1 MYGGT
6 FQIELR
12 DLLEASQV
20 QLFERSEPLF
30 ATRWPFRATLTGVP
44 ATVVDAVQT
53 PFPCRCRCHEA
64 LSIDE
69 RAAGIA
75 ALYRFDDAMR
85 GFGQTVIWDLAAP
98 TLWRVQQQL
107 GSAKWVAVRD
117 SGCIHSRLLGFCV
130 HELIHAMCGD
140 PELPNWGT
148 PVGLPYGVPDSVAP
162 AGEAAY
168 LHPFNQNEARAWVG
182 LAAVGYRL
190 FGIEWT
196 LLPARDVGTYGFA
209 GGNALVDVPPG
220 YRRVAHYDHAA
231 HPRRYDAL
239 ARKLEDEARHWF
251 TAAKL
256 DEIAARFEAAEAIG
270 TRTRPVAFPPAREV
284 ARIKPKKPGRNDLCV
299 CGSLRKWKQC
309 CGALVA
315 D

>member
-1 MYGGT
+1 M
-6 FQIELR
+6 
-12 DLLEASQV
+12 
-20 QLFERSEPLF
+20 
-30 ATRWPFRATLTGVP
+30 P

-53 PFPCRCRCHEA
+53 PLPCACRCHEV
-64 LSIDE
+64 LSLDD

-98 TLWRVQQQL
+98 TLWRLQQQI
-107 GSAKWVAVRD
+107 GGAKWVAVRE

-140 PELPNWGT
+140 PEQANWGT
-148 PVGLPYGVPDSVAP
+148 PVGLPYGVPESVAP
-162 AGEAAY
+162 ADEAAY
-168 LHPFNQNEARAWVG
+168 LHPFNQHEARAWVG

-190 FGIEWT
+190 FGIEWP
-196 LLPARDVGTYGFA
+196 LLPARDVGTYGFV

-220 YRRVAHYDHAA
+220 YRAVPHYDHQHHA
-231 HPRRYDAL
+231 RRYYAL
-239 ARKLEDEARHWF
+239 AHKLEDEARDWF
-251 TAAKL
+251 TVDKL

-270 TRTRPVAFPPAREV
+270 AASRPRALPPPREAART
-284 ARIKPKKPGRNDLCV
+284 KLKKPGRNDLCV
-299 CGSLRKWKQC
+299 CGSMRKWKQC
-309 CGALVA
+309 CGAVIA